1 MLWTLSKFELK
12 NLVRDRMT
20 AVMILYPLLLG
31 WLGKYLIDNRMVEG
45 QVLGVIAMMVSLMV
59 GFAYGAMAGFSLL
72 DDRDDQVLTSIRI
85 SPVPLAF
92 YVWFKIVFI
101 YVIAVLAGF
110 FLMWF
115 IGDFALSAGEILL
128 VSMLSSLQVPIV
140 AFLVNAFAHNKIEG
154 FITMKASGFLLLL
167 PIGSF
172 FFLDAKEWLFSFAP
186 GHWAGKAL
194 QYSLMRPLIDSG
206 LMEMNLNFY
215 QYVGIGFLYNFL
227 LIAVIYRFFVK
238 KNDM

>member
-20 AVMILYPLLLG
+20 AVMILYPLMLG
-31 WLGKYLIDNRMVEG
+31 WLGKYLIDNQMVEG

-92 YVWFKIVFI
+92 YIWFKIIFI

-115 IGDFALSAGEILL
+115 IGDFTLSAGEILL

-194 QYSLMRPLIDSG
+194 QYSLMRPLIDAG
-206 LMEMNLNFY
+206 LVEMNLNFY
-215 QYVGIGFLYNFL
+215 QYVGIGFLYNLL
-227 LIAVIYRFFVK
+227 LIAVIYKFFIK

>member
-45 QVLGVIAMMVSLMV
+45 QVMGVIAMMVSLMV

-115 IGDFALSAGEILL
+115 IGDFALSGGEILL

-140 AFLVNAFAHNKIEG
+140 AFLVNAFANNKIEG

-215 QYVGIGFLYNFL
+215 QYVGIGFLYNLF
-227 LIAVIYRFFVK
+227 LIALIYRFFVK

>member
-1 MLWTLSKFELK
+1 MLWTMSKFEFK

-20 AVMILYPLLLG
+20 AVMILYPLILG
-31 WLGKYLIDNRMVEG
+31 GLGKYLIDNQLVEG
-45 QVLGVIAMMVSLMV
+45 QALGVIAMMVSLMV

-72 DDRDDQVLTSIRI
+72 DDRDDQVLTSIQI
-85 SPVPLAF
+85 SPIPLAF
-92 YVWFKIVFI
+92 YLWFKIVFVYI
-101 YVIAVLAGF
+101 IAVLAGF

-115 IGDFALSAGEILL
+115 IGDFALFAGEILL

-140 AFLVNAFAHNKIEG
+140 AFLVNAFAKNKIEG

-172 FFLDAKEWLFSFAP
+172 FFLDAKEWLFSLAP

-206 LMEMNLNFY
+206 FLEMNLNFY
-215 QYVGIGFLYNFL
+215 QYVGIGFLYNIFL
-227 LIAVIYRFFVK
+227 ITVIYRFFIQ
-238 KNDM
+238 KNHF